1 MRNVFF
7 SIIIPSY
14 CSEKTISACIDS
26 ILAQSSK
33 SYEIIV
39 IDGLSNDRTLEIV
52 SSYGSDVKK
61 VVSEKDRG
69 VYDAIN
75 KGIELSTG
83 EYIYVLGSDD
93 KLYSNDT
100 LGNIQETIKSSSPLL
115 IFGNVENVGRQHN
128 AVPAIHLSK
137 FDTSIYLKNTLHQQ
151 GCFYH
156 HSLFLKNKFND
167 DYKILGDY
175 DFHLRLFQEK
185 KSSVQIHAIIAICE
199 AQGLSKRFTKEL
211 YQEELKLKKH
221 RLNFFWLT
229 VNRLLIPLKYM
240 RKRYLNF

>member
-33 SYEIIV
+33 SYEILV
-39 IDGLSNDRTLEIV
+39 IDGLSNDKTLEIV
-52 SSYGSDVKK
+52 SSYGSAIQK

-75 KGIELSTG
+75 KGIGLSNG

-93 KLYSNDT
+93 KLFSNET
-100 LGNIQETIKSSSPLL
+100 LEKVQEAVNSSSPLL
-115 IFGNVENVGRQHN
+115 IYGNVENVDRKHR

-137 FDTSIYLKNTLHQQ
+137 FDNLIYLRNTLHQQ

-156 HSLFLKNKFND
+156 HSLFSKNEFND
-167 DYKILGDY
+167 EYKILGDY
-175 DFHLRLFQEK
+175 DFHLQLFQEK
-185 KSSVQIHAIIAICE
+185 ISTLQIHTTVATCE

-229 VNRLLIPLKYM
+229 LNRLLIPMKYF

>member
-33 SYEIIV
+33 SYEILV
-39 IDGLSNDRTLEIV
+39 IDGLSNDKTLEIV
-52 SSYGSDVKK
+52 SSYGSAIQK

-75 KGIELSTG
+75 KGIGLSNG

-93 KLYSNDT
+93 KLFSNET
-100 LGNIQETIKSSSPLL
+100 LKKVQEAVNSSSPLL
-115 IFGNVENVGRQHN
+115 IYGNVENVDRQHR

-137 FDTSIYLKNTLHQQ
+137 FDNLIYLRNTLHQQ

-156 HSLFLKNKFND
+156 HSLFSKNEFND
-167 DYKILGDY
+167 EYKILGDY
-175 DFHLRLFQEK
+175 DFHLQLFQEK
-185 KSSVQIHAIIAICE
+185 ISTLQIHTTVATCE
-199 AQGLSKRFTKEL
+199 AQGLSKRFTK
-211 YQEELKLKKH
+211 
-221 RLNFFWLT
+221 
-229 VNRLLIPLKYM
+229 
-240 RKRYLNF
+240 

>member
-33 SYEIIV
+33 SYEILV
-39 IDGLSNDRTLEIV
+39 IDGLSNDKTLEIV
-52 SSYGSDVKK
+52 RSYGSAVQK

-75 KGIELSTG
+75 KGIGLSTG

-93 KLYSNDT
+93 KLFSNET
-100 LGNIQETIKSSSPLL
+100 LEKVQEAVNSSSPLL
-115 IFGNVENVGRQHN
+115 IYGNVENVDRQHR

-137 FDTSIYLKNTLHQQ
+137 FDNLIYLRNTLHQQ

-156 HSLFLKNKFND
+156 HSLFSKNKFND

-175 DFHLRLFQEK
+175 DFHLQLFQEK
-185 KSSVQIHAIIAICE
+185 ISTLQIHTTVATCE

-211 YQEELKLKKH
+211 YQEELKLKKQ

-229 VNRLLIPLKYM
+229 LNRLLIPMKYF